1 MATQPSAPDRRAA
14 ADGSPRKRLADFAQ
28 RARER
33 AEQARSQF
41 AVHGIAYG
49 AVNGLLA
56 LINLLTSPGFLWFLF
71 PAAGWGIGLLHH
83 FTEARSRAQE
93 AREAA
98 ALPSAGKRELKV
110 VRKLFRSRR
119 GLRHHLSTTVGV
131 SALLAGINLF
141 LIPQAGPWLLI
152 PIAALGGSL
161 AIHAGTARER
171 NRRLRD
177 QLQSAGAAPGR
188 RAEDVATLEADEE
201 AAVPAA
207 HAPLLAEAEELRAA
221 ILAELQDGGEDTAR
235 WRSALQP
242 ELATYTGHVSAL
254 LQERRDLE
262 RAAARASAADAT
274 RQLDDLRGKMEAA
287 RSDELRREYRHTA
300 AQYEGQLKSLQ
311 DLQERI
317 ETIDL
322 RAKSAV
328 LALRQ
333 LALDVPRLRTAPAEE
348 PAALLSLRDKAQ
360 DLTQYLDDL
369 RAGRKELE
377 DDGLRVRQ
385 PLA

>member
-1 MATQPSAPDRRAA
+1 MATQPSEPDRSGA
-14 ADGSPRKRLADFAQ
+14 ADGSPRKRLTRFVQ

-33 AEQARSQF
+33 AEQAKAQF
-41 AVHGIAYG
+41 TVHGITYG

-56 LINLLTSPGFLWFLF
+56 LINLLTAPDFLWFLF

-83 FTEARSRAQE
+83 YTEARSRAQE

-98 ALPSAGKRELKV
+98 ALPPAGKGELKL

-131 SALLAGINLF
+131 TALLAGINLF
-141 LIPQAGPWLLI
+141 LMPEAGPWFLI

-171 NRRLRD
+171 IRRLRD
-177 QLQSAGAAPGR
+177 QLQHAGAAPGR
-188 RAEDVATLEADEE
+188 EADVAALEADDE

-207 HAPLLAEAEELRAA
+207 HAPLLVEAEELRAA
-221 ILAELQDGGEDTAR
+221 ILTELQDGGEDTAR

-242 ELATYTGHVSAL
+242 ELATYTGHVRAL

-262 RAAARASAADAT
+262 RAAARVSADDAT
-274 RQLDDLRGKMEAA
+274 RQLDDLRGKLETAT
-287 RSDELRREYRHTA
+287 SDELRREYRHTA

-328 LALRQ
+328 LALQQ
-333 LALDVPRLRTAPAEE
+333 LALDVPRLRAAPTEE
-348 PAALLSLRDKAQ
+348 PTALLSLRDKAQ

-369 RAGRKELE
+369 RAGRQELE
-377 DDGLRVRQ
+377 DAGLRVRE
-385 PLA
+385 PLD

>member
-1 MATQPSAPDRRAA
+1 MATHPPAPDRRTA
-14 ADGSPRKRLADFAQ
+14 ADGSPRERLARFVQ

-98 ALPSAGKRELKV
+98 ALPSAGKGELKL

-141 LIPQAGPWLLI
+141 LIPAAGPWLLI

-171 NRRLRD
+171 SRRLRA
-177 QLQSAGAAPGR
+177 QLQHAGAAPGR
-188 RAEDVATLEADEE
+188 RAADVAALEADE
-201 AAVPAA
+201 AGVPAA

-221 ILAELQDGGEDTAR
+221 ILAELRDGGEDAAR
-235 WRSALQP
+235 WRAALQP

-262 RAAARASAADAT
+262 RAAARVSAADAT
-274 RQLDDLRGKMEAA
+274 RQLDDLRGKVETA

-300 AQYEGQLKSLQ
+300 EQYEGQLKSLQ

-333 LALDVPRLRTAPAEE
+333 LALDVPRLRTTPAEE

-369 RAGRKELE
+369 RAGREELE
-377 DDGLRVRQ
+377 DAGLRVRA
-385 PLA
+385 PLD

>member
-1 MATQPSAPDRRAA
+1 MATQPSEPDRSGA
-14 ADGSPRKRLADFAQ
+14 ADGSPRKRLTRFVQ

-33 AEQARSQF
+33 AEQAKAQF
-41 AVHGIAYG
+41 TVHGIAYG

-56 LINLLTSPGFLWFLF
+56 LINLLTAPDFLWFLF

-83 FTEARSRAQE
+83 YTEARSRAQE

-98 ALPSAGKRELKV
+98 ALPPAGKGELKL

-131 SALLAGINLF
+131 TALLAGINLF
-141 LIPQAGPWLLI
+141 LMPEAGPWFLI

-171 NRRLRD
+171 IRRLRD
-177 QLQSAGAAPGR
+177 QLQHAGVAPGR
-188 RAEDVATLEADEE
+188 GAAELAAIEADEE
-201 AAVPAA
+201 AGLPAA
-207 HAPLLAEAEELRAA
+207 HAPLLAEAVELRTA
-221 ILAELQDGGEDTAR
+221 ILSELRDSGEDAAR

-242 ELATYTGHVSAL
+242 ELATYTGHVRAL

-262 RAAARASAADAT
+262 RAAARVSADDAT
-274 RQLDDLRGKMEAA
+274 RQLDDLRGKLETAT
-287 RSDELRREYRHTA
+287 SDELRREYRHTA

-328 LALRQ
+328 LALQQ
-333 LALDVPRLRTAPAEE
+333 LALDLPRLRAAPTEE

-377 DDGLRVRQ
+377 DAGRRVRA
-385 PLA
+385 PLD